1 MQSHALNDP
10 LTGRTTLLFF
20 IAVAT
25 FSTGFGVMTPVVPIY
40 AGIAISANAIE
51 LGMLGAF
58 TALPYI
64 FLPAAFGRVSDHIGR
79 KPLLISG
86 LLLYAAIC
94 IAYANSSTL
103 LHLSVL
109 RALEGVCFSAI
120 WPSSEA
126 FIGDRSDDRTR
137 PLLVGRYSVSWSFGY
152 MVGPILLGALLPFIP
167 VPYAFYG
174 VAAFMAAG
182 AAMVFAIRMPKAP
195 KATHSGSSGTSS
207 VSGADSKSYN
217 RGMPL
222 VIYMMVIWGFATLS
236 FIFLF
241 PSYAGIWGISASTV
255 SYLIGLM
262 ASVRTAVFAIYGR
275 ILAMLGRWTLALGMA
290 ALCISMLASWV
301 APSLAGFAASVA
313 LLGLS
318 LGLLYAYSL
327 AFVLNKPAKGFYA
340 GLFESA
346 IGMGQLLGPLLMGYL
361 AFISVPSAPYLALAL
376 LGAISAALTV
386 AFIRGSSRRGL

>member
-64 FLPAAFGRVSDHIGR
+64 FLPAAFGRVSDRIGR

-109 RALEGVCFSAI
+109 RGLEGVCFSAI

-126 FIGDRSDDRTR
+126 FIGDRSDDQTR

-152 MVGPILLGALLPFIP
+152 MVGPILLGALLAFIP

-174 VAAFMAAG
+174 VAVFMAAG
-182 AAMVFAIRMPKAP
+182 AVMVFAIKMPKTP
-195 KATHSGSSGTSS
+195 KAMHSGSSS

-217 RGMPL
+217 QGMPL
-222 VIYMMVIWGFATLS
+222 VIYMMVVWGFTTLS

-262 ASVRTAVFAIYGR
+262 ALVRTAVFAVYGR
-275 ILAMLGRWTLALGMA
+275 ILATLGGWTLVLGMA
-290 ALCISMLASWV
+290 TLCISMLTSWV
-301 APSLAGFAASVA
+301 VPSLAGFAASVA

-361 AFISVPSAPYLALAL
+361 AFISLPSAPYLALAI

-386 AFIRGSSRRGL
+386 VFMRGSSRRGL